1 MADQGSLTLRKLADT
16 YSWSD
21 GDVEACSEVI
31 GGKPFSKRS
40 DVAAKQHAAE
50 LVRGAA
56 PKGAAQKL
64 MERFAKEL
72 KENNEP
78 LLLRRLI
85 KMGMADEVRKRL
97 RRNPNIVLKIPPRVI
112 ECGQSDV
119 MFCQCFTVE
128 EHITPLGVA
137 VSRGHGYRA
146 IHRSPPNP
154 RMLRTILEC
163 GADPNRCWS
172 QRRVSKSRLPLNS
185 EWAEVH
191 PLRRAQGAPFAQIML
206 LAYGS
211 LPPSAKITA
220 KLIED
225 NILSPPNY
233 WLRRFGIVHVVPRA
247 AGTDILR
254 FLIVARA
261 CTPPLHRDVV
271 GIIARLLARP

>member
-1 MADQGSLTLRKLADT
+1 MADPSTPTLRELADT
-16 YSWSD
+16 YGWSVL
-21 GDVEACSEVI
+21 DVEACSEVI
-31 GGKPFSKRS
+31 GGKPFSKRGN
-40 DVAAKQHAAE
+40 VAAKALAAE

-56 PKGAAQKL
+56 AKGAAEKL
-64 MERFAKEL
+64 LVRFVKQL
-72 KENNEP
+72 QENNDA

-85 KMGMADEVRKRL
+85 KMGMADEVQKRL
-97 RRNPNIVLKIPPRVI
+97 RGNPNVVLKVPPRVI

-119 MFCQCFTVE
+119 VFCMCFTVE
-128 EHITPLGVA
+128 EHVTPLGVA

-163 GADPNRCWS
+163 GADPNRCWT
-172 QRRVSKSRLPLNS
+172 QRCVSKSRLPRNS
-185 EWAEVH
+185 EWEEVH
-191 PLRRAQGAPFAQIML
+191 PLKRAQGAPFAQIML

-211 LPPSAKITA
+211 QPPNAKITE

-225 NILSPPNY
+225 NILSPPSY
-233 WLRRFGIVHVVPRA
+233 WLRRFGIAHVIPRA

-254 FLIVARA
+254 FLIVARG